1 MIHKYFNTWI
11 DLIAEKIHNKQTN
24 KKKEKKKRKKTQR
37 TFYLNIKKK
46 ETQKE
51 GNK

>member
-24 KKKEKKKRKKTQR
+24 KKKEKKKKDT
-37 TFYLNIKKK
+37 TNVLSEY
-46 ETQKE
+46 QKE
-51 GNK
+51 GNTKRRK